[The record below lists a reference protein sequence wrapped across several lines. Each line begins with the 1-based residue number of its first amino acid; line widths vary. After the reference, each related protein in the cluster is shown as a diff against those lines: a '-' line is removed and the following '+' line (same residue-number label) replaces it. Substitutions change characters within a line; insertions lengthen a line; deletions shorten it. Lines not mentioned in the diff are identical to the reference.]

1 MKKIFA
7 QAWKEFMLFRRD
19 KLLIMLAV
27 LMPVV
32 LMSLAGGTRG
42 SPSADHRRS
51 AARSGNRE
59 T

>member
-32 LMSLAGGTRG
+32 LMSLAGGTQSLKLRNV
-42 SPSADHRRS
+42 SLLSMTTTTRR
-51 AARSGNRE
+51 
-59 T
+59 